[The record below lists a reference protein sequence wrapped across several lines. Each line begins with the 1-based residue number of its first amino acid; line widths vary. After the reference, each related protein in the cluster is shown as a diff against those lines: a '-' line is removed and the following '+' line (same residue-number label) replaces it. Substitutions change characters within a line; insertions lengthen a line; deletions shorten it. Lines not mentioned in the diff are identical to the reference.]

1 MLAIA
6 IIRHSLRLL
15 LRNWRAALK
24 ISAIPFATLA
34 LGTLVQVAMLR
45 NIAGSFPAPGEQALG
60 SSFVPLFV
68 MGLVIYISALWA
80 AVSWHRH
87 ILLEE
92 PASVLAPLRADRVL
106 SYFGHSLL
114 ISLIL
119 SVVALLIV
127 LVLAMLQSEI
137 GPGAFSNMLILLIAG
152 LPLVSIGLRLST
164 GLPGAALGQ
173 ARPITTAWQATKGQM
188 GCFVALALI
197 GLIANQALAQITGA
211 FVVSILTDGQLIGLL
226 IAVLIDWLSVMVA
239 ISVLTTTHGHFVQ
252 GRTLV

>member
-24 ISAIPFATLA
+24 ISAIPFVIMA
-34 LGTLVQVAMLR
+34 LGTMIQLNLLST
-45 NIAGSFPAPGEQALG
+45 IAATFPEPGKQA
-60 SSFVPLFV
+60 SIVPLV
-68 MGLVIYISALWA
+68 ITGLVIYVGVLWA

-87 ILLEE
+87 VLLEE
-92 PASVLAPLRADRVL
+92 PASVFPPLRVDRVL

-114 ISLIL
+114 VSLIMAG
-119 SVVALLIV
+119 VALPIVV
-127 LVLAMLQSEI
+127 LVSLWFSQI
-137 GPGAFSNMLILLIAG
+137 GTGAFSNVLMLLIVG

-173 ARPITTAWQATKGQM
+173 ARPLSTAWQATKGRM
-188 GCFVALALI
+188 GCFVTLALI
-197 GLIANQALAQITGA
+197 GLIAQFVLTRITAA
-211 FVVSILTDGQLIGLL
+211 FVAPFLTDVQVIALL
-226 IAVLIDWLSVMVA
+226 PAVLIDWLSVLVTV
-239 ISVLTTTHGHFVQ
+239 SVMTTLHGHFVQ